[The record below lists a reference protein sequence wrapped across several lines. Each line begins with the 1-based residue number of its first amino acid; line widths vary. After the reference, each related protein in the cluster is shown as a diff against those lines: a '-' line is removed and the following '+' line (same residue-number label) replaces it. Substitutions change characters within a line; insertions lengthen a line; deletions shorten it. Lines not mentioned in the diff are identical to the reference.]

1 LIIDSRKA
9 GRQTSSRWKHHG
21 NFESR
26 SHLLAANKPV
36 NRGIKAAPCFGIGKF
51 CDRFGSLGNADGL
64 QKITLC
70 YGPHKASAAI
80 CCSST

>member
-51 CDRFGSLGNADGL
+51 CDRFGSLGNANGL
-64 QKITLC
+64 QKITLR
-70 YGPHKASAAI
+70 YRPNKAGTIIYCGLA
-80 CCSST
+80 